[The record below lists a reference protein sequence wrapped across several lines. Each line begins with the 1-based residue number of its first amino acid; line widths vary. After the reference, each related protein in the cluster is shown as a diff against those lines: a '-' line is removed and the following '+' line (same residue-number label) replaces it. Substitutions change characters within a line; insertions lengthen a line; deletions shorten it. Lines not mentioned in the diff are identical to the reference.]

1 MNELTA
7 TAATLRPGPTT
18 EPARTVLAVIDMQN
32 VFGEPGSPWLT
43 PRFAEVVDPVRRL
56 AEAYGPA
63 TVFTRFVAP
72 DTPRGAW
79 VPYYEEWSFALQPP
93 DAALWDVVPQLE
105 EPAGRA
111 EQLGRVVSDTTFSKW
126 ARLRSIVGADGRLV
140 LCGVST
146 DCCVISTALAAAD
159 DGVEVAV
166 VADACAGVDDDSHA
180 KALHVMGLYAPLVRV
195 VDLAEGLALA
205 PGGDGP

>member
-1 MNELTA
+1 MDDLPA
-7 TAATLRPGPTT
+7 TAATLRPAPAV
-18 EPARTVLAVIDMQN
+18 EPARTVLGVIDMQN

-43 PRFAEVVDPVRRL
+43 PRFDEVVEPVRRL

-72 DTPRGAW
+72 DTPHGAW

-93 DAALWDVVPQLE
+93 DAALWDVVPDLADV
-105 EPAGRA
+105 AGRA
-111 EQLGRVVSDTTFSKW
+111 ERAGRVVSAPTFSKW
-126 ARLRSIVGADGRLV
+126 DRLRSLVGIDGRLV

-159 DGVEVAV
+159 DGTEVVV

-195 VDLAEGLALA
+195 VGLEEALALA
-205 PGGDGP
+205 PEVEGR

>member
-1 MNELTA
+1 MNELNA

-18 EPARTVLAVIDMQN
+18 QPARTVLAVIDMQN

-43 PRFAEVVDPVRRL
+43 PRFAEVVEPVRRL
-56 AEAYGPA
+56 AEAYGLD
-63 TVFTRFVAP
+63 TVFTRFIAP
-72 DTPRGAW
+72 DTPQGAW

-93 DAALWDVVPQLE
+93 DAAIWDVVPQLE
-105 EPAGRA
+105 DPAARA
-111 EQLGRVVSDTTFSKW
+111 EQVGHVVSATTFSKW
-126 ARLRSIVGADGRLV
+126 DRLRSIVGADGRLV

-159 DGVEVAV
+159 DGVEVVV

-205 PGGDGP
+205 PGGDP

>member
-1 MNELTA
+1 MSG
-7 TAATLRPGPTT
+7 PGGTVP
-18 EPARTVLAVIDMQN
+18 TVLAVIDMQN
-32 VFGEPGSPWLT
+32 VFGAPDSQWLA

-72 DTPRGAW
+72 GTPRGSW
-79 VPYYEEWSFALQPP
+79 VPYYEQWPFALQPP
-93 DAALWDVVPQLE
+93 DSPLWDVVPDLADAAE
-105 EPAGRA
+105 RA
-111 EQLGRVVSDTTFSKW
+111 ERAGHVVSATTFSKW
-126 ARLRSIVGADGRLV
+126 DRLRSLVGADGRLV

-159 DGVEVAV
+159 DGVEVVV
-166 VADACAGVDDDSHA
+166 VADACAGVDDESHA

-205 PGGDGP
+205 PGVERP